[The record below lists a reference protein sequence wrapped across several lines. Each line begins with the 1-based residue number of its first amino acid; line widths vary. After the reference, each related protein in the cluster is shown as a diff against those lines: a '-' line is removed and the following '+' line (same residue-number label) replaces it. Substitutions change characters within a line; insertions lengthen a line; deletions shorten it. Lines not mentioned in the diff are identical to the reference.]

1 MYKNNLLLKIAIKS
15 AVVFICLFIVG
26 CSPSQKTIKSPVDL
40 PGNFSVNGSEVLPAK
55 WWQSFNDEKLNEIIE
70 QALGNNFS
78 IRSTWDRLTQA
89 EQIAVK
95 TSADLFPD
103 ISHSSTA
110 KRTREETDDV
120 ATYSTKYT
128 MGLAISYE
136 IDLWGRIRSLKQAA
150 LLDATAAMED
160 VYAAAITLSSN
171 VAKTWYQLAEA
182 KQNKQVLNRQ
192 LATNEKVL
200 DIITTQFRTGQVGA
214 ADVYRQRQLVES
226 TNGQLIQAEE
236 NIMLLQHRLS
246 VLIGK
251 SPAQWWAD
259 DEIGL
264 IELPA
269 LPETGLPSVVI
280 QNRPDVASAYKAIQA
295 ADMRVAAAVAEQYPT
310 ISISSTIETSTS
322 VSKPNLFDD
331 WLANLAGNAL
341 GPIFDAG
348 YRKAEVKR
356 KKAMLSES
364 INNYGQAVL
373 EAVRETEDAI
383 NQELLQRKYIDNLN
397 KQLQLA
403 RRVYERTEQNYIKGQ
418 IDYVRVL
425 DALISQQQLEISQ
438 LNARRILIE
447 RRIDICKAIAAGW
460 EMEPPKQAEIIE
472 K

>member
-1 MYKNNLLLKIAIKS
+1 M
-15 AVVFICLFIVG
+15 
-26 CSPSQKTIKSPVDL
+26 
-40 PGNFSVNGSEVLPAK
+40 
-55 WWQSFNDEKLNEIIE
+55 
-70 QALGNNFS
+70 
-78 IRSTWDRLTQA
+78 
-89 EQIAVK
+89 
-95 TSADLFPD
+95 
-103 ISHSSTA
+103 
-110 KRTREETDDV
+110 

-356 KKAMLSES
+356 KKAMLSEA

>member
-1 MYKNNLLLKIAIKS
+1 MNKNNLSSKIAIKS
-15 AVVFICLFIVG
+15 TVIFICFFIVG
-26 CSPSQKTIKSPVDL
+26 CSPAPKKIKSPVDL
-40 PGNFSVNGSEVLPAK
+40 PENFSANGSEVLPAK
-55 WWQSFNDEKLNEIIE
+55 WWQSFNDEKLNEIID

-103 ISHSSTA
+103 VSHSSTA
-110 KRTREETDDV
+110 KRTRQETDDV

-171 VAKTWYQLAEA
+171 AAKTWYQLAQA
-182 KQNKQVLNRQ
+182 KQNKKVLNRQ

-214 ADVYRQRQLVES
+214 ADVYRQKQLVES

-236 NIMLLQHRLS
+236 NIVLLQHQLS

-251 SPAQWWAD
+251 SPGQWWAD
-259 DEIGL
+259 DEIDL

-269 LPETGLPSVVI
+269 LPEIGLPSFVI

-331 WLANLAGNAL
+331 WLANLAGNAI

-356 KKAMLSES
+356 KKAMLSEA

-403 RRVYERTEQNYIKGQ
+403 RSVYERTEQNYIKGQ

-425 DALISQQQLEISQ
+425 DALISQQQLEIRQ
-438 LNARRILIE
+438 LNAKRILIE

-460 EMEPPKQAEIIE
+460 EMEPPKQAEINE